1 MDSLKQ
7 PICEHLQCLPK
18 TQNMVKVLLLKVV
31 TVINHNTKGVLQTL
45 NSCLRF
51 ETKAFHQQGQSV
63 NSCSGVGSHRA
74 SVGALALKRYTDDA
88 KKWMRIFFFLFCF
101 CTTYSFV
108 LLELIWRCCI
118 EEGEVSKK
126 HGVENMSFS
135 GLSVCRCGEG
145 ESLDRLAGIPTWSA
159 QPVCWVGVCVCA
171 RVRGGGRGRLSGQR
185 VQQILEEVIWIRDVR
200 EETWRRDRKSF
211 FIPTEKQHFIV
222 TSLWTFW
229 TNFSQQSGSY
239 CFYGNFIDCMHWIL
253 CNDGKENQFL

>member
-1 MDSLKQ
+1 MSS
-7 PICEHLQCLPK
+7 EK

-63 NSCSGVGSHRA
+63 NSCSGARFPPSFRRRACVKTLHRWCQK
-74 SVGALALKRYTDDA
+74 VDEEF
-88 KKWMRIFFFLFCF
+88 FFFLFCF
-101 CTTYSFV
+101 CTTYSFF

-126 HGVENMSFS
+126 HGVENVSFS
-135 GLSVCRCGEG
+135 GVSVSRCGGG

-171 RVRGGGRGRLSGQR
+171 RVRGGGPRSAIRAESSTNPGGSDLDPGCQRGD
-185 VQQILEEVIWIRDVR
+185 LEEGQEAVFYPN
-200 EETWRRDRKSF
+200 RKAAF
-211 FIPTEKQHFIV
+211 HRHL
-222 TSLWTFW
+222 SLKVL
-229 TNFSQQSGSY
+229 N
-239 CFYGNFIDCMHWIL
+239 
-253 CNDGKENQFL
+253 KV